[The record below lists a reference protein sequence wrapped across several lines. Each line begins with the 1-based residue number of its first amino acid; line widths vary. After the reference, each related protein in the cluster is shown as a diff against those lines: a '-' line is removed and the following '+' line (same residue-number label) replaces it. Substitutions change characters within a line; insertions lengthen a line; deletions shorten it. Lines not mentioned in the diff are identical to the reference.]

1 MCVFCLLLIVQSL
14 PEFLVQNIGQNCL
27 MYQIKYHLVIKL
39 RKAISLT
46 YEAHNVSWNMHFY
59 LLGLIVDH
67 GVSNYYQRIPL
78 PGG

>member
-46 YEAHNVSWNMHFY
+46 HSCPHIEIIDEKVRPFENSFA
-59 LLGLIVDH
+59 L
-67 GVSNYYQRIPL
+67 
-78 PGG
+78 